1 MQRGG
6 PAPTAWGV
14 RSVERSTVITEV
26 LTKGI
31 GELNLRDIEVYRT
44 TGGYV
49 QLERAVKEL
58 GQKAVMDLATARTCA
73 VAAARVSPPA

>member
-1 MQRGG
+1 MAS
-6 PAPTAWGV
+6 PIV
-14 RSVERSTVITEV
+14 EV

-31 GELNLRDIEVYRT
+31 GELNLREIEVYRK

-58 GQKAVMDLATARTCA
+58 GQKAVMDAATGSNLRGREIGRASCRE
-73 VAAARVSPPA
+73 RV